1 MTDEIHK
8 VVRRKQRQKLEY
20 RINVPD
26 IGWLCVDLMVMEKE
40 ARENKGYNYGLII
53 IDIYSRYGWCIPL
66 KRKTAEATAKAFS
79 EWLEG
84 KYNLPKT
91 CFKGRTPVIQV
102 RHDSG
107 GEWAGAFS
115 EVLAGRG
122 ISQLW
127 IPPTDYHHSMGIADR
142 FVRTLRDAI
151 LKQWIRQNNFD
162 WITPLESILEWY
174 NTRPGD
180 KCNVCYSGVLTKKTT
195 LFKNKDRKIEKTKK
209 ITKTKYRIK
218 IITDGNGKKWYR
230 PERRKYYD
238 IKEWAFGI
246 IANFIFYVINYWEH
260 PVDIEYDNVLGYKT
274 LLDAEAQIEIWK
286 MDDLEKEKEKKSK
299 KIIHQEIVKL

>member
-1 MTDEIHK
+1 MIDLK
-8 VVRRKQRQKLEY
+8 KLEEKLDFVLSNET
-20 RINVPD
+20 RESFEN
-26 IGWLCVDLMVMEKE
+26 WLIEKRKKDMEKE
-40 ARENKGYNYGLII
+40 IEYTTILACNNCK
-53 IDIYSRYGWCIPL
+53 
-66 KRKTAEATAKAFS
+66 S
-79 EWLEG
+79 E
-84 KYNLPKT
+84 
-91 CFKGRTPVIQV
+91 
-102 RHDSG
+102 
-107 GEWAGAFS
+107 
-115 EVLAGRG
+115 EV
-122 ISQLW
+122 
-127 IPPTDYHHSMGIADR
+127 
-142 FVRTLRDAI
+142 
-151 LKQWIRQNNFD
+151 
-162 WITPLESILEWY
+162 EWY